1 MPCPIQIKDNIV
13 KEINKMSGDY
23 TNKSPSFIKIL
34 QNTIN
39 NRFKTSVVTFIKQVD
54 NTYLS
59 KIHIPQS
66 LIDQY
71 YKEELLIE
79 NDRAE
84 YEQELQNNT
93 FNEYR
98 VTHEEWA
105 NATDSEREMIIWQYK
120 NQC

>member
-84 YEQELQNNT
+84 YEQELQNNA
-93 FNEYR
+93 FNEYG